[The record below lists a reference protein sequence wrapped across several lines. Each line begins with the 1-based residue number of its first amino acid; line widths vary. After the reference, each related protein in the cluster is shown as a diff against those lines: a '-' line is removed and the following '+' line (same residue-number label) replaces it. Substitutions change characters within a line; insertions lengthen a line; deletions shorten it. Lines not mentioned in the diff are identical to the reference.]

1 MDELKQDDKILTA
14 ARDRMRECRD
24 VEDPQIEQAA
34 EDLRFLTGEGQWP
47 ESERA
52 ARDAEGKPTLT
63 FNALPQFVRKITGQ
77 IRQINPAIKVGA
89 ADSAASD
96 DVAEIY
102 EGLIR
107 EIEYRCDAPSIYESA
122 AESAASCGIGHFRI
136 RTDYYDHEGFDQHIL
151 IERVFNPFAV
161 FYDPKAKEPTR
172 QDAEFA
178 FIIEQMRLDDFKDAY
193 PDADTSDFADAR
205 QPSWWSDWRGGETI
219 TIAEYYWR
227 EFEEYEIAVTEMGQV
242 IKGPFPKELRL
253 ARKRTVRKPKIM
265 WAKVTGSDILEGPT
279 RVVGEYIPVIAVTG
293 EEIHIGEKVYRS
305 GAIRHA
311 KDSQVSYNIMR
322 TASVETTLLQPRAPY
337 LVTPK
342 QISGLETFWNEAN
355 NANRPYL
362 PYNPDEKSTGIP
374 ARATPPVAST
384 GLLQEAQ
391 VAAEDM
397 KRTIGIYDASLGA
410 RSNET
415 SGVAIQSRQKEA
427 EIANSIYA
435 DNMVKAVSQAGRVIV
450 SMIPEIY
457 DAKRIIRVLGEDAQE
472 KLVEINQM
480 MISQDGIVTQ
490 NDMKAG
496 RYAVRVSVGPTY
508 DSKRQEA
515 SAGMMDLMQRI
526 PQAAPI
532 IADLVAGSQEWPD
545 ADRIAERLRK
555 TIPPNLLED
564 EEKTKDDP
572 QAQMMAQ
579 QQAQQAQQ
587 QAQMQQAAQQAEIEK
602 KMADAAKAKAE
613 AAKAEIEAQE
623 AAVRLQI
630 LMTQLNAA
638 HSVPMP
644 GYPAQPGQGPF

>member
-362 PYNPDEKSTGIP
+362 PYNPDDKSTGIP

-564 EEKTKDDP
+564 DEKTKDDP

-602 KMADAAKAKAE
+602 KMADASKAKAD
-613 AAKAEIEAQE
+613 AQKAEIEAQE
-623 AAVRLQI
+623 AAVRLQLLI
-630 LMTQLNAA
+630 RQMNAA
-638 HSVPMP
+638 QFAPMP
-644 GYPAQPGQGPF
+644 AQQANQGPMPY

>member
-1 MDELKQDDKILTA
+1 MDELKDDKILTA

-24 VEDPQIEQAA
+24 AEDPHMERAA

-47 ESERA
+47 EAEKERREA
-52 ARDAEGKPTLT
+52 DNKPTLT

-77 IRQINPAIKVGA
+77 IRQINPAIKVSA
-89 ADSAASD
+89 ADSEASG
-96 DVAEIY
+96 DVSEIY

-136 RTDYYDHEGFDQHIL
+136 RTDYCDYDGFDQHIL

-161 FYDPKAKEPTR
+161 FYDPRAKEPTR

-178 FIIEQMRLDDFKDAY
+178 FIIEQMRLDDFKESYPEADA
-193 PDADTSDFADAR
+193 SDFADGKL
-205 QPSWWSDWRGGETI
+205 PTWWSDWRGGETI

-265 WAKVTGSDILEGPT
+265 WAKITGSDVLEGPT

-293 EEIHIGEKVYRS
+293 EEIHIGETVYRS

-342 QISGLETFWNEAN
+342 QISGLEGFWNEAN

-362 PYNPDEKSTGIP
+362 PYNVDEKALGIP
-374 ARATPPVAST
+374 ARATPPVASS

-427 EIANSIYA
+427 EIANSIYS
-435 DNMVKAVSQAGRVIV
+435 DNMVKAVAHAGRVIV
-450 SMIPEIY
+450 SMIPEVY
-457 DAKRIIRVLGEDAQE
+457 DAQRIIRILGEDAQE
-472 KLVEINQM
+472 KLVEINKLM
-480 MISQDGIVTQ
+480 LSQNGIVTS
-490 NDMKAG
+490 NDLRVG

-515 SAGMMDLMQRI
+515 SAGMLDLMNRI
-526 PQAAPI
+526 PQSAPI

-564 EEKTKDDP
+564 DEKTKDDP

-587 QAQMQQAAQQAEIEK
+587 QAQMQQAAVQADIDK
-602 KMADAAKAKAE
+602 KVADAANAKAE
-613 AAKAEIEAQE
+613 AAKSEIEAQE
-623 AAVRLQI
+623 AAVRLQLLI
-630 LMTQLNAA
+630 RQLNVAQTA
-638 HSVPMP
+638 PMP
-644 GYPAQPGQGPF
+644 VQQANPGLMPY

>member
-1 MDELKQDDKILTA
+1 MKQDDKILTA

>member
-253 ARKRTVRKPKIM
+253 ARKRTVRKPNIM

-362 PYNPDEKSTGIP
+362 PYNPDDKSTGIP

-564 EEKTKDDP
+564 DEKTKDDP

-579 QQAQQAQQ
+579 QQSQQAQQ

-602 KMADAAKAKAE
+602 KMADASKAKAD
-613 AAKAEIEAQE
+613 AQKAEIEAQE
-623 AAVRLQI
+623 AAVRLQLLI
-630 LMTQLNAA
+630 RQMNAA
-638 HSVPMP
+638 QFAPMP
-644 GYPAQPGQGPF
+644 TQQANQGPMPY